1 MNFLFLS
8 KLLPLFVYPL
18 GLACT
23 LLIIALIL
31 KSLRVK
37 RSRKKIYSQLSSSA
51 IFLAILVLWLSSN
64 GWVSNYLVKSL
75 EWQNL
80 TATIPQAEAIV
91 LLGGSTKP
99 PIYPRTMPD
108 ISEQGDRIIYA
119 AKLYKEGKAPLI
131 IAAGGRIHWRVGG
144 QSEAEDMQQL
154 LEFIGIP
161 AAAIIQEPNS
171 LNTHENAVN
180 VKKILQEKGIEQVL
194 LVTSAM
200 HMPRSLLIFKKEGI
214 NAIAAPTDFLVSQ
227 KNLDELTSS
236 SKSIILNLIPNAH
249 NLAKTTRALKEY
261 LGLFVYH
268 LRGWL

>member
-23 LLIIALIL
+23 LLIITLL
-31 KSLRVK
+31 LRLGK
-37 RSRKKIYSQLSSSA
+37 RRNRRKRASQLSSSL
-51 IFLAILVLWLSSN
+51 IFLALIVLWSASN

-75 EWQNL
+75 EWQNIPE
-80 TATIPQAEAIV
+80 TIPQAEAIV
-91 LLGGSTKP
+91 LLGGSTKAP
-99 PIYPRTMPD
+99 SYPRSMPD
-108 ISEQGDRIIYA
+108 ISEQGDRVIYA

-131 IAAGGRIHWRVGG
+131 IAAGGRIDWRVGG
-144 QSEAEDMQQL
+144 QPESEDMQQL

-161 AAAIIQEPNS
+161 NEAIIKESKS

-180 VKKILQEKGIEQVL
+180 VREILREKRIEKIL

-200 HMPRSLLIFKKEGI
+200 HMPRSLLIFKKQQI
-214 NAIAAPTDFLVSQ
+214 NAIAAPTDFLVTQ
-227 KNLDELTSS
+227 RNLDELTSS
-236 SKSIILNLIPNAH
+236 TQSIILNLIPDAH

-261 LGLFVYH
+261 LGLLIYR

>member
-1 MNFLFLS
+1 MSFLFLS

-51 IFLAILVLWLSSN
+51 IFLAILVLWLGSN
-64 GWVSNYLVKSL
+64 GWVTSYLVKSL
-75 EWQNL
+75 EWQNIPEN
-80 TATIPQAEAIV
+80 IPQAEAIV

-99 PIYPRTMPD
+99 PSYPRKMPD
-108 ISEQGDRIIYA
+108 ISEQGDRVIYA
-119 AKLYKEGKAPLI
+119 AKLYKDGKAPLI
-131 IAAGGRIHWRVGG
+131 VAAGGRIHWRGGG
-144 QSEAEDMQQL
+144 QPEAEDMQQL

-161 AAAIIQEPNS
+161 KEAIIQEPNS

-180 VKKILQEKGIEQVL
+180 VQKILEQKGIEKVL

-200 HMPRSLLIFKKEGI
+200 HMPRSLLIFKKQGI
-214 NAIAAPTDFLVSQ
+214 DAIAAPTDFLVSQ

-236 SKSIILNLIPNAH
+236 PKSIILNLIPDAH
-249 NLAKTTRALKEY
+249 HLDKTTRALKEY
-261 LGLFVYH
+261 IGLFVYH
-268 LRGWL
+268 LKGWL